1 MRRNEGVKA
10 MDDVSEKSSEKVLQ
24 TEKLSEK
31 ERALVSI
38 GRFLEDSGYAFT
50 AITPASHALV
60 VARENAEKPGRARS
74 LRDIFGWSLPFSADA
89 IPSALLAGLEKAGE
103 LEKTGESGN
112 GAGLWRSKIRYSTLK
127 GCLYV
132 HSAFPTVQ
140 ADAVF
145 FGPDTYRFADLIERT
160 VTDITERIGGRVRS
174 VLDVGCGSGAGG
186 LLLAGKPLCRNAR
199 VFLSDI
205 NFRALRYARVN
216 ALLGGKGNASVLM
229 GDAAR
234 AVRGPMDL
242 IVSNPPYLV
251 DAEARLYRDG
261 GGASGCDLSVRIA
274 RESIPLLAPGGRLI
288 LYTGTPVVEG
298 RHVFR
303 EAVAPILAAADVAYE
318 YAEIDPDVFGEE
330 LAHPAYA
337 SAERIAAVSLV
348 LRR

>member
-1 MRRNEGVKA
+1 MDKA
-10 MDDVSEKSSEKVLQ
+10 SEKVSE
-24 TEKLSEK
+24 TET
-31 ERALVSI
+31 ALVAI
-38 GRFLEDSGYAFT
+38 GRFLEASGYAFT

-60 VARENAEKPGRARS
+60 NARVRMENGGKARS

-89 IPSALLAGLEKAGE
+89 LPSHLLAWLEKSGE
-103 LEKTGESGN
+103 LEKLENAGGFASGL
-112 GAGLWRSKIRYSTLK
+112 GRLRSKIRFSTLK

-132 HSAFPTVQ
+132 HSAFPTVE
-140 ADAVF
+140 ADSVF
-145 FGPDTYRFADLIERT
+145 FGPDTYRFADLIDR
-160 VTDITERIGGRVRS
+160 VLSDHIGRLGHPGGPVRR
-174 VLDVGCGSGAGG
+174 VLDIGCGSGAGG
-186 LLLAGKPLCRNAR
+186 LFLAGNRLCQTAR

-216 ALLGGKGNASVLM
+216 ALLGRKGNVSVLL
-229 GDAAR
+229 GDTVR
-234 AVRGPMDL
+234 AFKGQMDL

-261 GGASGCDLSVRIA
+261 GGASGCDLSIRIV
-274 RESIPLLAPGGRLI
+274 RESIPLLAPAGQLI
-288 LYTGTPVVEG
+288 LYTGTPVMEG

-303 EAVAPILAAADVAYE
+303 EAVAPILDASGLAYE

-337 SAERIAAVSLV
+337 STERLAAVSLV